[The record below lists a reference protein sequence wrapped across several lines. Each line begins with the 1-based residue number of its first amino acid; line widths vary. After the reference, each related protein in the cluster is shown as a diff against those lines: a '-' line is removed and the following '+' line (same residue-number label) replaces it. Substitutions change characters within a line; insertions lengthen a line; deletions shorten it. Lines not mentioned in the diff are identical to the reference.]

1 MIIASRGCNRTFQ
14 GATVRI
20 QAAASCIQAAT
31 VCIQVLQH
39 GEVRRA
45 RSPGRYQ
52 QPTALS
58 SILVQGGSLRTW
70 SYRHPDIEQVRDALQ
85 PYVTEAATACTQAA
99 RA

>member
-1 MIIASRGCNRTFQ
+1 MIIASRGCNRTH
-14 GATVRI
+14 
-20 QAAASCIQAAT
+20 ASRLQPHACIQAAT
-31 VCIQVLQH
+31 VCIQALQH

-70 SYRHPDIEQVRDALQ
+70 SYRHPDIEQVRHALQ
-85 PYVTEAATACTQAA
+85 PHATEAATARTQAA
-99 RA
+99 RAARA